1 MRTSLLRRLALASVA
16 ALFPGLAT
24 AQYQLVW
31 EDQFNGNTLDLTKW
45 EPMIGNGCPNLCGW
59 GNNELQYYRAENA
72 TVSNGTLKITA
83 LQQNFGG
90 APYTSARLRTA
101 NKADFT
107 YGRFEMRAKMPAG
120 QGLWPA
126 FWLLPTDYVFGGWA
140 ASGEIDV
147 MEYLGNDTR
156 TVYGTIHY
164 GGEYPSNTYS
174 GGART
179 LSSGNL
185 VDDFHVYAVE
195 WDEFEMRWYLDG
207 QLYSTKTSWWSSG
220 GAYPAPFNQ
229 RFHMLLNLAVGGNWP
244 GAPNGSTQF
253 PATFEVDY
261 VRVFQEGVSNPGA
274 CTQVF
279 DDLERQDPAS
289 DYFTFG
295 GPSAGG
301 QVTTVTGDHPPVAG
315 SQALAANWGNL
326 FNTPGFLGG
335 FGRTFQMDLS
345 YSTHMEFWINPG
357 ASQDLV
363 IEVNL
368 QDDDNGDDS
377 IPSSPDGADDEFQYG
392 LRVAPSGGEVVS
404 GGGWQKVSIP
414 ISDFEDDNSFHFG
427 GNGVWD
433 PTPTGVGGN
442 GQMVNVVF
450 ALVSMNG
457 LPADFTIDQIQFVRR
472 GEISGRI
479 WADENGDGVQ
489 NLEYGLEGI
498 SVRLFDDLTGTLLQT
513 QLTDEDGDYRFD
525 SLGAGAFAVDVET
538 AGLPFGATPTVDPDG
553 VSTPHAFAVTLECG
567 DELLDADFGYQPY
580 YLGQN
585 YCSPANPNS
594 TGVPGEISA
603 SGSVV
608 TSQNDVLLFCSSLPP
623 NKFGYFL
630 TSMTPGFLPNPAGSE
645 GDLCVLG
652 DIGRYIGPG
661 QVQNSG
667 LLGIVSLPID
677 LTQMPRPNGPMA
689 VQPGDTW
696 YFQFWFRDG
705 GSSGP
710 VSNMSNAL
718 EVRFQ

>member
-1 MRTSLLRRLALASVA
+1 MSSPLLRRLALAFIA
-16 ALFPGLAT
+16 AAVPGLAS

-45 EPMIGNGCPNLCGW
+45 EPMVGNGCPNLCGW

-83 LQQNFGG
+83 RQQNFGG
-90 APYTSARLRTA
+90 AQYTSARLRTA

-126 FWLLPTDYVFGGWA
+126 FWMLPTDYVFGGWA

-164 GGEYPSNTYS
+164 GGEYPANAYS

-179 LSSGNL
+179 VPFGNL
-185 VDDFHVYAVE
+185 VDDFHEYAVE
-195 WDEFEMRWYLDG
+195 WDETEMRWYLDG

-253 PATFEVDY
+253 PATMEVDY
-261 VRVFQEGVSNPGA
+261 VRVFQEGVSNPNA
-274 CTQVF
+274 CAQVF
-279 DDLERQDPAS
+279 DDMELADPAS

-301 QVTTVTGDHPPVAG
+301 QVSNEVGDHPPVAG
-315 SQALAANWGNL
+315 SQSLDANWGNL

-335 FGRTFQMDLS
+335 FGRTFPLDLS
-345 YSTHMEFWINPG
+345 NATHFDFWIKPK
-357 ASQDLV
+357 SSLDLV
-363 IEVNL
+363 IEINL
-368 QDDDNGDDS
+368 QDDDNGDNV
-377 IPSSPDGADDEFQYG
+377 IPSVPDGADDEFQYELHIAATG
-392 LRVAPSGGEVVS
+392 TEIVS
-404 GGGWQKVSIP
+404 GAGWQKVSIP
-414 ISDFEDDNSFHFG
+414 LSEFTDDNSYHTG
-427 GNGVWD
+427 GNGIWD
-433 PTPTGVGGN
+433 PTPTGAGGN

-450 ALVSMNG
+450 ALVSLNG
-457 LPADFTIDQIQFVRR
+457 LPAEFKVDQWEFTRKGAIA
-472 GEISGRI
+472 GRV
-479 WADENGDGVQ
+479 WADENEDGID
-489 NLEYGLEGI
+489 NLEYGLEGVSLRLVDDQSG
-498 SVRLFDDLTGTLLQT
+498 SVVGVAT
-513 QLTDEDGDYRFD
+513 TDADGRYEF
-525 SLGAGAFAVDVET
+525 SALAGGDFAVEVLPS
-538 AGLPFGATPTVDPDG
+538 GLPFGATPTFDPDG
-553 VSTPHAFAVTLECG
+553 VNTPGAFAVTLSCG
-567 DELLDADFGYQPY
+567 EELTDQNFGYKPY
-580 YLGQN
+580 FLGQT
-585 YCSPANPNS
+585 YCSPASPNS
-594 TGVPGEISA
+594 TGGPGEISA

-608 TSQNDVLLFCSSLPP
+608 TAQNDVVLFCSSLPS
-623 NKFGYFL
+623 NQFGYFL
-630 TSMTPGFLPNPAGSE
+630 TSMTPGFLPNPAGSQ
-645 GDLCVLG
+645 GNLCVLG

-667 LLGIVSLPID
+667 LLGLVSLTINLD
-677 LTQMPRPNGPMA
+677 QMPRPTGPMA

-696 YFQFWFRDG
+696 FFQFWHRDG
-705 GSSGP
+705 SSSGP
-710 VSNMSNAL
+710 VSNMTDAL
-718 EVRFQ
+718 RIQFQ

>member
-16 ALFPGLAT
+16 AALPGLAT

-31 EDQFNGNTLDLTKW
+31 EDQFDGNSLDLTKW

-59 GNNELQYYRAENA
+59 GNNELQYYREQNA

-83 LQQNFGG
+83 LRQNFGG
-90 APYTSARLRTA
+90 AQYTSARLRTA

-174 GGART
+174 GGSRT
-179 LSSGNL
+179 LPSGNL

-244 GAPNGSTQF
+244 GNPNGSTPF

-301 QVTTVTGDHPPVAG
+301 QVTAVTGDHPPVAG
-315 SQALAANWGNL
+315 SQSLEANWGNL
-326 FNTPGFLGG
+326 FNSPGFLGG

-345 YSTHMEFWINPG
+345 LATHMEFWINPD

-368 QDDDNGDDS
+368 QDDDNGDNA
-377 IPSSPDGADDEFQYG
+377 IPSVPDGADDEFQYG
-392 LRVAPSGGEVVS
+392 LHVAPTGAEVVS

-414 ISDFEDDNSFHFG
+414 ISEFADDNSYHTG

-433 PTPTGVGGN
+433 PTPTGAGGN

-450 ALVSMNG
+450 ALVSLNG
-457 LPADFTIDQIQFVRR
+457 LPADFLIDQVQFVRR

-479 WADENGDGVQ
+479 WADENGDGLA
-489 NLEYGLEGI
+489 NLEYGLEGVT
-498 SVRLFDDLTGTLLQT
+498 VRLFDDQTGTLLQS
-513 QLTDEDGDYRFD
+513 QPTDADGYYRFAD
-525 SLGAGAFAVDVET
+525 LGGGDFAVEVAT

-553 VSTPHAFAVTLECG
+553 INTPNAFAVSLECG
-567 DELLDADFGYQPY
+567 EPALDQDFGYQPY

-585 YCSPANPNS
+585 YCSPANANS
-594 TGVPGEISA
+594 TGGPGEISA

-608 TSQNDVLLFCSSLPP
+608 TAQNDVLLFCSSLPP
-623 NKFGYFL
+623 NQFGYFL

-667 LLGIVSLPID
+667 LLGLVSLPID

-696 YFQFWFRDG
+696 YFQFWHRDG

-710 VSNMSNAL
+710 VSNMTDAL
-718 EVRFQ
+718 RVQFQ